1 MHCMD
6 FEIDEDDIIS
16 DVFKV
21 KSVNSNTGYW
31 RLLLIDNIWSKVLLN
46 HMKNI
51 FVIIFCCHPPPH
63 KKIPQQHI

>member
-1 MHCMD
+1 MQSLD

-31 RLLLIDNIWSKVLLN
+31 RLLQIVNT
-46 HMKNI
+46 
-51 FVIIFCCHPPPH
+51 
-63 KKIPQQHI
+63 